1 MAEAEEEHYQI
12 ILGKVPDDLQPGVA
26 LFLSGCFSLPPAA
39 TKGISASG
47 PIALLNGLTRK
58 QAEAILK
65 ELRGT
70 LPEGAELSVSDEKD
84 STRISRLQWP
94 RPPRIYGRDLAE
106 FITREVN
113 ADIACPLCGG
123 KLKLSRQEDGT
134 IRADPADASHTRII
148 PQPQPDAESDKDPL
162 FSGVKPMAVDTSTY
176 ASLRSLKAGDTG
188 FWTDLTE
195 NLFTP
200 SLGASRQ
207 APRMP
212 QTSLALE
219 DDSPAATAGGEP
231 SSHASRRK
239 LASGLAAFMKQGAF
253 SVVVSRTRDS
263 QVVKMIAE
271 IMGISEDEA
280 RERSQNLG
288 LCVARDISLD
298 EAQNLLARFRNIGA
312 KARIVKPM

>member
-1 MAEAEEEHYQI
+1 MAEEDHYQI
-12 ILGKVPDDLQPGVA
+12 ILGKVPEDLQPGVA

-58 QAEAILK
+58 QAAAILK
-65 ELRGT
+65 ELRAT
-70 LPEGAELSVSDEKD
+70 LPEGVELAVSDEKD

-106 FITREVN
+106 FIPREVN
-113 ADIACPLCGG
+113 TDIACPLCGG
-123 KLKLSRQEDGT
+123 KLKLSRGEDGN
-134 IRADPADASHTRII
+134 IKAEPADSSQTKIMPKPPA
-148 PQPQPDAESDKDPL
+148 DAESDKDPL

-176 ASLRSLKAGDTG
+176 ASLRSLKAGVTG

-195 NLFTP
+195 NLFSPP

-219 DDSPAATAGGEP
+219 DDAPAPANGEP
-231 SSHASRRK
+231 PSHMSRRK
-239 LASGLAAFMKQGAF
+239 STSGLAAFMKQGAF
-253 SVVVSRTRDS
+253 AVVVSRTRDS

-298 EAQNLLARFRNIGA
+298 EAQNLLARFRNLGA
-312 KARIVKPM
+312 KARVVKPM